1 MREGEGQAALTVDA
15 QGVFPYTPYRKYRE
29 VLSMEIRT
37 LLLLAPP
44 ILLALTFHEY
54 AHGYVANKYGDDTA
68 KRSGRLTLNPLA
80 HLDPL
85 GTIMIFL
92 VHFGWAK
99 PVPVNPYRLRNPKRD
114 MLWISAAGP
123 LANMVLA
130 LLSGMLLRLVFAVG
144 GAPQKHSIVGLLI
157 VMVIM
162 SLQINLALAI
172 FNVLPIAP
180 LDGSK
185 ILAGLLP
192 ARHEGTIYLLERYG
206 PLILIGLIIFGR
218 ATGVPILG
226 SLIWPFVGF
235 FSKIFAGI

>member
-1 MREGEGQAALTVDA
+1 
-15 QGVFPYTPYRKYRE
+15 
-29 VLSMEIRT
+29 MEIQT
-37 LLLLAPP
+37 LLLIAPP

-54 AHGYVANKYGDDTA
+54 AHAYVANKYGDDTA
-68 KRSGRLTLNPLA
+68 KQSGRLTMNPLA

-99 PVPVNPYRLRNPKRD
+99 PVPVNPYRLRNPKKD

-123 LANMVLA
+123 LANMALA
-130 LLSGMLLRLVFAVG
+130 LISGILLRLIIASVG
-144 GAPQKHSIVGLLI
+144 SPDQHSFTGLFI
-157 VMVIM
+157 FMVIM

-185 ILAGLLP
+185 ILFGLLP
-192 ARHEGTIYLLERYG
+192 ARYEGAVYFLQRYG
-206 PLILIGLIIFGR
+206 PFILIGLIVFGR
-218 ATGVPILG
+218 FTGIPILG
-226 SLIWPFVGF
+226 GVIWPFVGY
-235 FSKIFAGI
+235 FSKIFGGI

>member
-1 MREGEGQAALTVDA
+1 MQI
-15 QGVFPYTPYRKYRE
+15 Q
-29 VLSMEIRT
+29 S
-37 LLLLAPP
+37 LLLIAPP

-54 AHGYVANKYGDDTA
+54 AHAYVANRLGDDTA
-68 KRSGRLTLNPLA
+68 KQSGRLSLNPLR

-99 PVPVNPYRLRNPKRD
+99 PVPVNPYRLKNPKKD

-123 LANMVLA
+123 CANMILA
-130 LLSGMLLRLVFAVG
+130 FASGILLRLLVATAGESDQTSFM
-144 GAPQKHSIVGLLI
+144 GLLI
-157 VMVIM
+157 YVVFM

-172 FNVLPIAP
+172 FNILPIAP

-185 ILAGLLP
+185 ILSGLLP
-192 ARHEGTIYLLERYG
+192 DGFGKMFYYMERYG
-206 PLILIGLIIFGR
+206 PFVLLGLIIFGR
-218 ATGVPILG
+218 ATGVSVLG
-226 SLIWPFVGF
+226 RIIWPFVKF

>member
-1 MREGEGQAALTVDA
+1 MNYLTLMLV
-15 QGVFPYTPYRKYRE
+15 
-29 VLSMEIRT
+29 
-37 LLLLAPP
+37 APP

-54 AHGYVANKYGDDTA
+54 AHAYTAYRYGDDTA
-68 KRSGRLTLNPLA
+68 KKNGRLSLNPLR

-99 PVPVNPYRLRNPKRD
+99 PVPVNPYRLRNPQKA
-114 MLWISAAGP
+114 MLWIGAAGP

-130 LLSGMLLRLVFAVG
+130 LAS
-144 GAPQKHSIVGLLI
+144 GLLI
-157 VMVIM
+157 RVLLKSGITPEGHSAAGLLFFMVIM

-172 FNVLPIAP
+172 FNILPIAP

-192 ARHEGTIYLLERYG
+192 ARYAKRIHFLQRYG
-206 PLILIGLIIFGR
+206 PFILIGLIIFGR
-218 ATGVPILG
+218 LTGVSVLG
-226 SLIWPFVGF
+226 RLIWPFVDF
-235 FSKIFAGI
+235 FSGLFAGT

>member
-1 MREGEGQAALTVDA
+1 MNIQ
-15 QGVFPYTPYRKYRE
+15 
-29 VLSMEIRT
+29 T

-54 AHGYVANKYGDDTA
+54 AHAFVAHRYGDYTA
-68 KRSGRLTLNPLA
+68 KQSGRLTLNPLR

-99 PVPVNPYRLRNPKRD
+99 PVPVNPHRLKNPKKD

-130 LLSGMLLRLVFAVG
+130 LVSGILLRLIFTTVEN
-144 GAPQKHSIVGLLI
+144 PDQYSITGLLTF
-157 VMVIM
+157 MVIM

-185 ILAGLLP
+185 ILFGLLP
-192 ARHEGTIYLLERYG
+192 SKHEGKIYFLERYG
-206 PLILIGLIIFGR
+206 PFILIGLIVFGKF
-218 ATGVPILG
+218 TGVSILG
-226 SLIWPFVGF
+226 GLIWPFVGF
-235 FSKIFAGI
+235 FSKIFAGM

>member
-1 MREGEGQAALTVDA
+1 MDFQ
-15 QGVFPYTPYRKYRE
+15 
-29 VLSMEIRT
+29 T
-37 LLLLAPP
+37 LLLIAPP

-54 AHGYVANKYGDDTA
+54 AHAYAAYRYGDDTA
-68 KRSGRLTLNPLA
+68 KQSGRLSLNPLR

-99 PVPVNPYRLRNPKRD
+99 PVPVNPSRLGNPKKD

-130 LLSGMLLRLVFAVG
+130 LAS
-144 GAPQKHSIVGLLI
+144 GLLI
-157 VMVIM
+157 RVLLVMGNTPDRHTAIGLLFFILIM

-172 FNVLPIAP
+172 FNILPIAP

-185 ILAGLLP
+185 ILSALLP
-192 ARHEGTIYLLERYG
+192 ARYGKLIYFLERYG
-206 PLILIGLIIFGR
+206 PFILIGLILFGQ
-218 ATGVPILG
+218 ATGVSVLG
-226 SLIWPFVGF
+226 GLIWPFVDF
-235 FSKIFAGI
+235 FSALFAGI

>member
-1 MREGEGQAALTVDA
+1 MRIQ
-15 QGVFPYTPYRKYRE
+15 
-29 VLSMEIRT
+29 T
-37 LLLLAPP
+37 LLLIAPP

-54 AHGYVANKYGDDTA
+54 AHAYVANRLGDDTA
-68 KRSGRLTLNPLA
+68 KQSGRLTLNPLR

-99 PVPVNPYRLRNPKRD
+99 PVPVNPYLLKNPKKD

-123 LANMVLA
+123 LSNMVLA
-130 LLSGMLLRLVFAVG
+130 LASGILLRILMASGETPGQTSFL
-144 GAPQKHSIVGLLI
+144 GLLI
-157 VMVIM
+157 YVVFM

-172 FNVLPIAP
+172 FNILPIAP

-192 ARHEGTIYLLERYG
+192 DRFGKMFYFMERYG
-206 PLILIGLIIFGR
+206 PFILLGLIIFGR
-218 ATGVPILG
+218 ATGVSILG
-226 SLIWPFVGF
+226 GIIWPFVKF
-235 FSKIFAGI
+235 FSSIFAGI